1 MMISMFYPESIIAL
15 VLIGTNTPVPF
26 TWLSQASHCPVAEN
40 TRQRTQ
46 SPDDILLQYSTSP
59 EHGFKIVT
67 EPWEK
72 AKK

>member
-1 MMISMFYPESIIAL
+1 MMISMFHPESIIAL

-26 TWLSQASHCPVAEN
+26 TWLSQASRCPVGF